1 MLPSS
6 RWEVKNAG
14 DQNHIPTKMNDA
26 REKVLHN
33 QCDVLCREIKTICQR
48 YGDRLSSV
56 PAVQH
61 QLRKTENRAMEYVNG
76 TFIVLVV
83 GPVKS
88 GKSTLVN
95 LIAGAYVSPTHF
107 LECTVKPS
115 IISQKR
121 AGEDCKITVFTSRQ
135 EGSKVEKVDAIIDCI
150 RGIEKE
156 DALAGIDKE
165 EYALTKANIQ
175 SKVKL
180 GLRESLSSETLLT
193 SITTPGGKLLQD
205 DVFIIDMP
213 GFDGE
218 FANIED
224 PFYDTITQRAD
235 LIIFVQ
241 SSNSAISKVSAQFL
255 KKLSQNN
262 QDVPV
267 CLIHNIFDSAH
278 WRSEAERN
286 AAVKEQRDF
295 ACEEIRKMK
304 FTIHDDQC
312 FSINLGMVEDAHA
325 HPDNETLQ
333 TEAARFLEMETL
345 LYDRVIHHRD
355 MMRLEVCLGRT
366 HQQMGILE
374 TSIRNQL
381 DIRQSFDARYKAAQQ
396 EFNKLREESKLI
408 YREGMVA
415 VNMEMLKQVVASE
428 CDSKVG
434 QIHSEKLCLSDS
446 GTHAEVGGLVTQCEK
461 RVDAILKTMFSLDQK
476 ERELLLL
483 LKERTNEIQDAVR
496 ACQMNIAPLSVDQH
510 SHITIP
516 PVDLES
522 GIDFDLIIPHK
533 PRYGAFGHYFRG
545 HKSADII
552 SYMNTI
558 RKRLTGSY
566 EGNDPG
572 YLESTAIPPILE
584 EVENQLKDITE
595 HYALLSRDY
604 LNHCERH
611 VLDAIIPDKAAFDET
626 TRDLEEIL
634 QSVKTM
640 LQETAGPLTRN

>member
-1 MLPSS
+1 
-6 RWEVKNAG
+6 
-14 DQNHIPTKMNDA
+14 MNNE
-26 REKVLHN
+26 REKILHH
-33 QCDVLCREIKTICQR
+33 QCEVLCREIKTICQQ
-48 YGDRLSSV
+48 YGHRLADV
-56 PAVQH
+56 PAVLH

-115 IISQKR
+115 IISQKKE
-121 AGEDCKITVFTSRQ
+121 GEDCKITVFTSKQ

-150 RGIEKE
+150 RGIEHE
-156 DALAGIDKE
+156 DALTGIDKE
-165 EYALTKANIQ
+165 EYALTKDNIL

-205 DVFIIDMP
+205 NVFIIDMP

-255 KKLSQNN
+255 KKLSLNN

-267 CLIHNIFDSAH
+267 CLVHNIFDSAH

-286 AAVKEQRDF
+286 ATVKEQRDF
-295 ACEEIRKMK
+295 AREEIRKMK

-312 FSINLGMVEDAHA
+312 FSINLGMVEDAGS
-325 HPDNETLQ
+325 HPGNAALQ
-333 TEAARFLEMETL
+333 NEAARFTDMEEL

-355 MMRLEVCLGRT
+355 TMRLEVCLGRT
-366 HQQMGILE
+366 HQQMRILE
-374 TSIRNQL
+374 NSIRAQL
-381 DIRQSFDARYKAAQQ
+381 DERQALEARYNAARR
-396 EFNKLREESKLI
+396 EFDKVREDTKLTHQKGAVS
-408 YREGMVA
+408 
-415 VNMEMLKQVVASE
+415 VNMEMLKQVVANE

-446 GTHAEVGGLVTQCEK
+446 ETNADARWLVTQCEQ
-461 RVDAILKTMFSLDQK
+461 RVNTFLKNSLAIDQK
-476 ERELLLL
+476 ERELHLL
-483 LKERTNEIQDAVR
+483 LKERIGEIQDAAR
-496 ACQMNIAPLSVDQH
+496 ACHANVEPISAESYP
-510 SHITIP
+510 HISIP
-516 PVDLES
+516 PVDLSS
-522 GIDFDLIIPHK
+522 GIDFELIIPHK
-533 PRYGAFGHYFRG
+533 PRYGAFGYYFRG
-545 HKSADII
+545 HKSTDII

-558 RKRLTGSY
+558 RKRLTGNS
-566 EGNDPG
+566 EDHNPG

-584 EVENQLKDITE
+584 QVEGQLKDMAENFAQT
-595 HYALLSRDY
+595 SSDY
-604 LNHCERH
+604 LTHCERH
-611 VLDAIIPDKAAFDET
+611 VLETIIPDKTAFDET
-626 TRDLEEIL
+626 TQDLQEIL
-634 QSVKTM
+634 DALVG
-640 LQETAGPLTRN
+640 LRPIEN